1 MAGFTLRGAVTALV
15 TPFSADGSTIDWDA
29 FDRHVEAQ
37 IQGGIQGL
45 VPCGTTGE
53 SPTLSDAE
61 QRELV
66 ARTVRVARGRVP
78 VLAGAGSN
86 NTMKTVELAR
96 AAVAAG
102 ANAVMVVMPYYNRPS
117 QEGLVRHVGLV
128 ASAIEAPIVL
138 YNVPSRTVVDL
149 SADTTLRILDAYPNV
164 VGIKDAS
171 GSCLYCQDLLRRAAD
186 RVFVL
191 SGDDPL
197 TLPLLA
203 VGAVGVIS
211 VTSNLYPG
219 QVNAVIEAFAAGRIA
234 EARARNFALYPVHRA
249 LFMEPSPAP
258 TKAALHLQGRM
269 TAAVR
274 PPLVEATEACRQH
287 LLGVYLHANE
297 AT

>member
-15 TPFSADGSTIDWDA
+15 TPFTADGSAVDWDA
-29 FDRHVEAQ
+29 FERHVEAQ
-37 IQGGIQGL
+37 IHGGIQGL

-78 VLAGAGSN
+78 ILAGAGSN
-86 NTMKTVELAR
+86 NTMKTIELAR
-96 AAVAAG
+96 GAVAAG
-102 ANAVMVVMPYYNRPS
+102 ADAVMVVMPYYNKPS

-128 ASAIEAPIVL
+128 ASAIDAPIVL
-138 YNVPSRTVVDL
+138 YNVPSRTAVDL
-149 SADTTLRILDAYPNV
+149 SADTTLRILEQHRNV

-171 GSCLYCQDLLRRAAD
+171 GNCCYCQDLLRRAAD

-191 SGDDPL
+191 CGDDAL

-211 VTSNLYPG
+211 VTSNVYPG
-219 QVNAVIEAFAAGRIA
+219 QMNAVVEAFAAGRTA
-234 EARARNFALYPVHRA
+234 EAQARNYALFPVHRA
-249 LFMEPSPAP
+249 MFMEPSPAP
-258 TKAALHLQGRM
+258 AKAALSLLGRM
-269 TAAVR
+269 NATVR
-274 PPLVEATEACRQH
+274 PPLAEATEACRQH
-287 LLGVYLHANE
+287 LRQVMSTYE